1 MVSGTSKVIGVQRTL
16 RATSDH
22 IIIAQLPPT
31 SPEYLRARLVAD
43 PLAYRANPVT
53 HTPAVKITMEKNR
66 QRKIKRII
74 DRKSMATS
82 KIVVRARRC
91 VVMLVADGQ
100 FPPARFACRHA

>member
-1 MVSGTSKVIGVQRTL
+1 MS
-16 RATSDH
+16 
-22 IIIAQLPPT
+22 IAQLPPT
-31 SPEYLRARLVAD
+31 SPGYLRARLVAD